1 MAGVLVIA
9 EHFGGNLAAISRELV
24 TIATDL
30 KRQLGGQVSILVL
43 SDGTDDL
50 ADQANL
56 MGVDKVIY
64 GNVGSAHFD
73 AMIYEAAI
81 VQVSLRVRPSAILF
95 GHTSNGMAC
104 AAGVAARLGLGFAS
118 DVIAI
123 EISGDEM
130 VATKTAFG
138 GKVNLELSFPNK
150 EAVALTV
157 RGATF
162 KPCEA
167 AGAAQIVTSEVDLS
181 DIAGRAQHLDYAEA
195 PKADVDISKADII
208 LSIGR
213 GILEPEN
220 IPRFA
225 NLAKKLDVTLGC
237 SRPFADAGLMPK
249 AHQVGQSGTTA
260 SSCKLYIA
268 IGISGAVQHLF
279 GMKHVDTI
287 IAINTDVNAPIFDVA
302 TFGSTVDA
310 LQLATALEARLG
322 LDETGP

>member
-9 EHFGGNLAAISRELV
+9 EHFGGNLATISRELV
-24 TIATDL
+24 TTATDL
-30 KRQLGGQVSILVL
+30 KQQLGGQVSILVL

-50 ADQANL
+50 AGQANV
-56 MGVDKVIY
+56 MGVDTVIY
-64 GNVGSAHFD
+64 GDVGTAHFD
-73 AMIYEAAI
+73 AMIYESAI
-81 VQVSLRVRPSAILF
+81 EQVSLRVRPSAILF

-118 DVIAI
+118 DVIAV
-123 EISGDEM
+123 EFAGGEL

-138 GKVNLELSFPNK
+138 GKVNLELLFPNK

-162 KPCEA
+162 KPSEA
-167 AGAAQIVTSEVDLS
+167 PGAAQIVNSEVDLS
-181 DIAGRAQHLDYAEA
+181 DIAGRAQHLEYLEA
-195 PKADVDISKADII
+195 PTADVDISKADII

-213 GILEPEN
+213 GIRETEN

-225 NLAKKLDVTLGC
+225 NLAERLDVTLGC

-249 AHQVGQSGTTA
+249 AYQVGQSGTTA
-260 SSCKLYIA
+260 SNCKLYIA

-287 IAINTDVNAPIFDVA
+287 IAINTDLNAPIFDVA

-322 LDETGP
+322 SSETGP